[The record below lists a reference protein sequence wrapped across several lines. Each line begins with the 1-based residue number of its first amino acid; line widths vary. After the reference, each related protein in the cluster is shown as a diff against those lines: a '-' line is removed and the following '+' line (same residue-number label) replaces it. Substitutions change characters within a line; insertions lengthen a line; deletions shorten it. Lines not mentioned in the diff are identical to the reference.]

1 MAAGTDGLQNFT
13 LIGGKVVSLNVN
25 LIASIEELTNK
36 ETKSKSIKK
45 YGSSGGRYTGTIAKV
60 VMSNG
65 KAYLTINTEG
75 VGTKS
80 SFTSAVTD
88 TKTTIA
94 ESPKI
99 SGGKF

>member
-1 MAAGTDGLQNFT
+1 
-13 LIGGKVVSLNVN
+13 
-25 LIASIEELTNK
+25 
-36 ETKSKSIKK
+36 
-45 YGSSGGRYTGTIAKV
+45 
-60 VMSNG
+60 MSNG